1 MGHIILNLIIVI
13 LYVLSIYEIR
23 KGLRFFIAGLIFQ
36 SLFLL
41 YRTIYLAHLPV
52 TDKYDILLMIG
63 LMSAFLILL
72 FIDRERSSSFY
83 IRLLPAGF
91 AFLSVFH
98 ERINTISPNMNSL
111 WFYLHSLLFIIAF
124 SLFAIGSAAGLV
136 YLWNRDEGFESLQY
150 KFILSGWL
158 IFSLSLIAGSVW
170 FFLAHGVYWL
180 WTAKEL
186 WTTIV
191 WLYYAFY
198 LHGRFINS
206 LRGPLASE
214 IGVAGI
220 MVLLFSYLGVTPVL
234 GSPWTQF

>member
-1 MGHIILNLIIVI
+1 MLHLFIILFSVVFFSLSVQGGSRGPLFFMGGVI
-13 LYVLSIYEIR
+13 LLLCYILF
-23 KGLRFFIAGLIFQ
+23 RFITTG
-36 SLFLL
+36 
-41 YRTIYLAHLPV
+41 HLPV
-52 TDKYDILLMIG
+52 TDKYDILLMIA
-63 LMSAFLILL
+63 LVSAFLILL
-72 FIDRERSSSFY
+72 FLKRDESGLLY

-98 ERINTISPNMNSL
+98 ERINTISPNMNSI
-111 WFYLHSLLFIIAF
+111 WFYLHASLFIIAF
-124 SLFAIGSAAGLV
+124 SLFSIGSATGFI
-136 YLWNRDEGFESLQY
+136 YLKTQDEKFESLQY

-206 LRGPLASE
+206 LRGPIASE